1 MSRTILF
8 LDFDGVLH
16 PAGGT
21 SAAGRFARLPLL
33 EALLLEPAFLHV
45 EIVVSSTWREAI
57 PLARLRGL
65 FPETLR
71 GRVVDCTPQLDD
83 ADVEHP
89 RYREIRA
96 WLNRNPGIA
105 AWAALDDSIAQ
116 FPDDKRER
124 AVFTDPTTGLD
135 DAAIAALR
143 ALLSADRGPR

>member
-1 MSRTILF
+1 MNRTILF

-16 PAGGT
+16 PAGGVAPA
-21 SAAGRFARLPLL
+21 SRFSRLPLL
-33 EALLLEPAFLHV
+33 EALLVEPEFAHV

-83 ADVEHP
+83 PDVEHP

-96 WLNRNPGIA
+96 WLNRNPGVA

-116 FPDDKRER
+116 FPDDRRER
-124 AVFTDPTTGLD
+124 AVFTDPATGLD
-135 DAAIAALR
+135 AGAIVALR
-143 ALLSADRGPR
+143 ALLARSR